1 MKWSER
7 ENAEEKNDGIERRT
21 GEKQPNKQ
29 LNMFFDAVR
38 NSKTQTEWD
47 KESDYRERTLAPLAP
62 HAPHARIHINSSK
75 QRNEKNIT

>member
-7 ENAEEKNDGIERRT
+7 QNAEEKNDGTERRT

-47 KESDYRERTLAPLAP
+47 KESDYRERTLAP
-62 HAPHARIHINSSK
+62 HARIHINSSK
-75 QRNEKNIT
+75 QRNENNIT